1 MESALQILNIDRPSG
16 ITDPGS
22 ETKLVSIDVREDIT
36 GLISLLE
43 EDDKDHLFYG
53 HVNKIRYP
61 IVDYIIEDYYPG
73 ISEINNMSNAYW
85 ILATRN
91 PEEQK
96 QNIESFNGFEGDVPF
111 WNLKPEAMDT
121 LVSFSGS
128 TSFRFDTN
136 MSFSSTY
143 RNAYS
148 DFIKSPKKAVFVS
161 VAVRS
166 ESEINPFL
174 VFQVHRGGEII
185 KYVAEGF
192 EKFYI
197 PGQTWYKAF
206 LLAELEYR
214 GLRPDDMIS
223 VYVWNPDQDSF
234 WIDELVVKSY

>member
-1 MESALQILNIDRPSG
+1 MESALQILNIDRPSE

-22 ETKLVSIDVREDIT
+22 DTKLVSIDVKEDIAE
-36 GLISLLE
+36 LISLLE

-73 ISEINNMSNAYW
+73 ISEINNMGNAYW
-85 ILATRN
+85 ILASRD
-91 PEEQK
+91 PKEQK
-96 QNIESFNGFEGDVPF
+96 QNIESFNGFEGEIPL

-121 LVSFSGS
+121 MVSFSGS

-143 RNAYS
+143 RNIYS

-174 VFQVHRGGEII
+174 VFQVDRGGEII

-206 LLAELEYR
+206 LLAEIEYK

-223 VYVWNPDQDSF
+223 VYVWNPDGDTF
-234 WIDELVVKSY
+234 WIDELTVQTY